1 MIVAG
6 LGLRSNCD
14 MQAIIDLLLAAQ
26 SRAGRRADLV
36 AVPAFRY
43 REAGLQAAMVHL
55 GLRLHAVAPAD
66 LLAAQPRCVTRSARA
81 QATVGVASVAEGCA
95 LAAAGAHSRLIV
107 PRMTGTHATC
117 AMAQGEDA

>member
-6 LGLRSNCD
+6 LGLRSGCD
-14 MQAIIDLLLAAQ
+14 AQAIIALVLAAQ
-26 SRAGRRADLV
+26 ARCGKQAALV

-43 REAGLQAAMVHL
+43 REAGVQAAARQL
-55 GLRLHAVAPAD
+55 GLRLLAITPNE

-81 QATVGVASVAEGCA
+81 QAALGVASVAEGCA
-95 LAAAGAHSRLIV
+95 LAAAGPHARLIV
-107 PRMTGTHATC
+107 PRLTGGKATC

>member
-6 LGLRSNCD
+6 LGLRSGCD
-14 MQAIIDLLLAAQ
+14 AHALITLVRAAQ
-26 SRAGRRADLV
+26 EHCGRQAELV

-43 REAGLQAAMVHL
+43 REAGVQEAARQL
-55 GLRLHAVAPAD
+55 GLALRAVTHEE

-81 QATVGVASVAEGCA
+81 QEALGVASVAEGCA
-95 LAAAGAHSRLIV
+95 LAAAGPRSRLIV
-107 PRMTGTHATC
+107 PRLTGGKATC

>member
-6 LGLRSNCD
+6 LGLRSGCD
-14 MQAIIDLLLAAQ
+14 MHDIIALLRAVQA
-26 SRAGRRADLV
+26 RAGRQADLV

-43 REAGLQAAMVHL
+43 RETGLQAAMAHL
-55 GLRLHAVAPAD
+55 GLRLRAVTPAE

-81 QATVGVASVAEGCA
+81 QAAVGVASVAEGCA
-95 LAAAGAHSRLIV
+95 LAAAGAHSGLIV

-117 AMAQGEDA
+117 AMAQGDDA

>member
-6 LGLRSNCD
+6 LGLRSGCD
-14 MQAIIDLLLAAQ
+14 AQAIIALVLAAQ
-26 SRAGRRADLV
+26 ARCDRQADLV

-43 REAGLQAAMVHL
+43 REAGVQAAAAHL
-55 GLRLHAVAPAD
+55 GLRLLAITPNE

-81 QATVGVASVAEGCA
+81 QAALGVASVAEGCA
-95 LAAAGAHSRLIV
+95 LAAAGPHARLIV
-107 PRMTGTHATC
+107 PRLTGGKATC